1 MAKTIMVQGTTSSA
15 GKSFLCAALCRIFRQ
30 DGYSVAPF
38 KSQNMA
44 LNSFITNEGLEMGR
58 AQVMQ
63 AEAAGIEPS
72 VRMNPILL
80 KPTGDSHSQVIVN
93 GRVYGDFTAREYF
106 AMKQSLVPDIKNAF
120 FSLAAENDIVVIE
133 GAGSPAEINLKHED
147 LVNMGMAAM
156 AGAPVLLCG
165 NIDPGGVFASLYGT
179 VKLLDEADQQRIRGL
194 IVNKFRGDVT
204 ILEPGLRMLEELTG
218 RPVVGV
224 VPYMRLDLDDEDSL
238 SERFSQKAGS
248 GAVDIAV
255 IRLPH
260 ISNFTDFNPLQRMD
274 EVSLRYVE
282 TPGQFGHP
290 DLVILPGTKN
300 TMGDLAWL
308 RSVGLEEPIRRH
320 AESGGAVV
328 GVCGGYQMLGR
339 HLSDPQGVE
348 TGGEA
353 EGVGLLPCGTVFA
366 SGKTRTR
373 TEGTVTHAEGIFAAL
388 KGASFTGYEIHMGKT
403 SFEHP
408 AFSLLDG
415 ERPDGLSCGNVFG
428 TYVHGLFEKAEFV
441 SRFVGCL
448 LAAKG
453 LAPAALAEDWNEYK
467 EKQYDALASGVR
479 EALDMEKIYQILE
492 KTDELPV

>member
-1 MAKTIMVQGTTSSA
+1 MAKTIMVQGTTSNA

-30 DGYSVAPF
+30 DGYAVAPF

-44 LNSFITNEGLEMGR
+44 LNSYITSEGLEMGR

-63 AEAAGIEPS
+63 AEAAGVEPS

-80 KPTGDSHSQVIVN
+80 KPTGDTRSQVIVN
-93 GRVYGDFTAREYF
+93 GRVRGDFTAREYF
-106 AMKQSLVPDIKNAF
+106 AMKQSLIPEIQNAF
-120 FSLAAENDIVVIE
+120 ESLAAGHDIVVIE
-133 GAGSPAEINLKHED
+133 GAGSPAEINLKRD
-147 LVNMGMAAM
+147 DVVNMGMAAM
-156 AGAPVLLCG
+156 ADAPVLLCG

-179 VKLLDEADQQRIRGL
+179 VKLLDEADQRRIRGL

-204 ILEPGLRMLEELTG
+204 ILEPGLRTLEGLVG

-224 VPYMRLDLDDEDSL
+224 VPYLPVDLDDEDSL
-238 SERFSQKAGS
+238 SERFSQKAGT
-248 GAVDIAV
+248 GAVDVAV

-260 ISNFTDFNPLQRMD
+260 ISNFTDFNPLQRMG
-274 EVSLRYVE
+274 EVTLRYVE
-282 TPGQFGHP
+282 TPGRFGRP

-308 RSVGLEEPIRRH
+308 REAGLEEPIRRH

-339 HLSDPQGVE
+339 RLSDPLGVE
-348 TGGEA
+348 AGGEA
-353 EGVGLLPCGTVFA
+353 EGLCLLPCDTVFA

-373 TEGTVTHAEGIFAAL
+373 TAGTVAHAEGVFSALQGAA
-388 KGASFTGYEIHMGKT
+388 FDGYEIHMGKT
-403 SFEHP
+403 SHEHR
-408 AFSLLDG
+408 AFALLDG
-415 ERPDGLSCGNVFG
+415 DRPDGLSHGNVFG
-428 TYVHGLFEKAEFV
+428 TYVHGLFDRAEFA
-441 SRFVGCL
+441 SRFVDCL

-453 LAPAALAEDWNEYK
+453 LPPAAPAEDWDEYK
-467 EKQYDALASGVR
+467 EKQYDLLASGVR
-479 EALDMEKIYQILE
+479 AALDMDKIYQILE